1 MTVFSQGLW
10 MAGMSARCRPDC
22 GGKPVIDHVSRLAAS
37 GRYPGSAPA
46 DPARHN
52 GTAGGS

>member
-1 MTVFSQGLW
+1 
-10 MAGMSARCRPDC
+10 MAGMSARCGPDC
-22 GGKPVIDHVSRLAAS
+22 GGKPVIGHVPRLAAS